1 MVSRMTPKVLIV
13 DDDPTS
19 IEILEMALRERGH
32 RVLTRTEAIGTSTV
46 ILREKPAVVVMDVD
60 MPALNGNRIITMIR
74 KKVPDTAF
82 VLCSGLPLPELQKL
96 ARECGAQAVSK
107 GDLREIVRVVESAL
121 E

>member
-1 MVSRMTPKVLIV
+1 MLIV

-19 IEILEMALRERGH
+19 IEILETALRERGH

-46 ILREKPAVVVMDVD
+46 ILREKPAVVLMDVD
-60 MPALNGNRIITMIR
+60 MPALNGNRIINMIR

-82 VLCSGLPLPELQKL
+82 VLCSGLPQAELEKL
-96 ARECGAQAVSK
+96 ARECGAQSVRK
-107 GDLREIVRVVESAL
+107 GDLRAIVQVVESAL